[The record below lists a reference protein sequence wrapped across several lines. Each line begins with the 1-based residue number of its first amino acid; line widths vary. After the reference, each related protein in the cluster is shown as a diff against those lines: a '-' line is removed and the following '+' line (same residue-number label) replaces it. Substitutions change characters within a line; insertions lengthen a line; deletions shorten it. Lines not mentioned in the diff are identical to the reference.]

1 MLYFLYNQ
9 STISGS
15 SEDVKQ
21 NKAMTLTRPKRAT
34 YEPCHQSQML
44 RCTVTFLIIYMYKQK
59 TVI

>member
-21 NKAMTLTRPKRAT
+21 NTTMKLSVLESAVCK
-34 YEPCHQSQML
+34 PCLQGRM
-44 RCTVTFLIIYMYKQK
+44 
-59 TVI
+59 